1 MSSSTASPRS
11 TSGEILREGGVPLNN
26 HGEAGE
32 ETSAVRRLTADLG
45 DPAQREI
52 LESCLTGIVTPVLTL
67 DRLLAE
73 AGDASAVRA
82 MIDEITMR
90 AALISRATDSLLR
103 DRVDELTQLVVD
115 DDWHR
120 DSIEPEDQGPISSN

>member
-1 MSSSTASPRS
+1 M
-11 TSGEILREGGVPLNN
+11 NN
-26 HGEAGE
+26 KGEAGE
-32 ETSAVRRLTADLG
+32 ESSAVRRLTEDLG

-52 LESCLTGIVTPVLTL
+52 LARCLAGTMKPVLAL
-67 DRLLAE
+67 DELLAE

-82 MIDEITMR
+82 MIDEVTKR
-90 AALISRATDSLLR
+90 AASISRATDSLLR

-120 DSIEPEDQGPISSN
+120 DSLEPQDPGPT

>member
-1 MSSSTASPRS
+1 M
-11 TSGEILREGGVPLNN
+11 REGENPLSD
-26 HGEAGE
+26 HGQAGG
-32 ETSAVRRLTADLG
+32 ETSAVRRLTEDLG

-52 LESCLTGIVTPVLTL
+52 LGRCLTGAVTPVLAL
-67 DRLLAE
+67 DQLLAE

-90 AALISRATDSLLR
+90 AASISRATDSLLR

-120 DSIEPEDQGPISSN
+120 DSIQPEPPGH